1 MEIHRSPDHESL
13 SRAVAQRVRALLREV
28 LSEQDTFSLALAGGN
43 TPRRLYQHLAEA
55 DLPWSQVHL
64 FWGDERVVPHA
75 HLHSNVRLVNETL
88 LRGAAVPPA
97 QVHLIP
103 TDRPPDV
110 AAAAYEDTLQ
120 TAFAPTPH
128 TFDLV
133 LLGMGADGHTASL
146 FPEHAP
152 APNDPRWVRPVS
164 APPRHEVGQ
173 RITCTLPVLNNAR
186 QAFILVSG
194 ESKRKAARAALQEND
209 RRLPITHI
217 RPRDHLAWF
226 LDEDP
231 HPSSS
236 PVS

>member
-13 SRAVAQRVRALLREV
+13 SRAVAQRVRALLRET
-28 LSEQDTFSLALAGGN
+28 LSEQDTFSLALAGGS

-55 DLPWSQVHL
+55 DLPWFQVHL
-64 FWGDERVVPHA
+64 FWGDERVVPHD
-75 HLHSNVRLVNETL
+75 HPHSNVRLVNETL
-88 LRGAAVPPA
+88 LSGASVPPV
-97 QVHLIP
+97 QVHPIP
-103 TDRPPDV
+103 TDRPPDL

-120 TAFAPTPH
+120 TAFASTPH

-164 APPRHEVGQ
+164 APPRHDIGQ

-194 ESKRKAARAALQEND
+194 ESKQKAARAALQEND

-217 RPRDHLAWF
+217 RPRDHLVWF
-226 LDEDP
+226 LDEAAY
-231 HPSSS
+231 PSSS